1 MGIWVTDSCLKVKG
15 QLCLDSLFSSAGGC
29 RCHPAAQGRLGG
41 KGITGQ
47 RSILNLC
54 FSFSLSVTLFLCP
67 SLSLPLL
74 SFSSFSP
81 SLLLCLSLCQSFF
94 LYFSLSLFAFLYHSL
109 FLSSLSQLV
118 GAALLGVG
126 IWVKVDASSLLGFL
140 SHIDNAPAEL
150 QQLTNVGYLLIGLG
164 AALGLIGFLGC
175 CGAVKE
181 SRCMLLTVS
190 DL

>member
-47 RSILNLC
+47 RSILNPC

-81 SLLLCLSLCQSFF
+81 SLSLSLPIFFSLFLSLSLCFPLS
-94 LYFSLSLFAFLYHSL
+94 LSLSLFTLA
-109 FLSSLSQLV
+109 V
-118 GAALLGVG
+118 GWRRPAGRGDLGEGGCFVAAG
-126 IWVKVDASSLLGFL
+126 IPEPHRQCAGR
-140 SHIDNAPAEL
+140 APAADKRGIPAHRPRCRARAHR
-150 QQLTNVGYLLIGLG
+150 VPGLLWSREGEPLH
-164 AALGLIGFLGC
+164 AAHS
-175 CGAVKE
+175 K
-181 SRCMLLTVS
+181 
-190 DL
+190 